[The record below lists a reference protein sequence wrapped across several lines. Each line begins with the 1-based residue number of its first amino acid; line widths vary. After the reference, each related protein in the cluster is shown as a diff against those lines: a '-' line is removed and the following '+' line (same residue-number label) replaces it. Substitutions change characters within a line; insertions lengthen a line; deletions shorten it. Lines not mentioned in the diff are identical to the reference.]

1 MGAMTADEAYPLPD
15 LPLWTSLA
23 IVATY
28 AVCTLCAIAI
38 ALWRAFYSPK
48 ARGGGSRRWP
58 LRGLLYGLL
67 ITSFVSRV
75 AEFSLSQLLADAAVR
90 TAVLILNALGA
101 AFNWASF
108 TLVVCFIEEVRRSA
122 QHSDPGAT
130 RMAVVWLRR
139 ATGLLVAAGTAAILA
154 TASDGAASYFA
165 VAACECVT
173 CGLYFVV
180 AGLRLTQLRT
190 LPGARRVVLTLGVLG
205 VYLASRTVG
214 LVLAALA
221 VGRPDD
227 EFHQPAFYFAY
238 YAAEAVPSLLLV
250 AANDIGAQV
259 QLTSFNDVGVVPL
272 GLVVETREVVLGPT
286 LGEGSFGVVY
296 SGTWRG
302 RAVAVKQLKA
312 AGLPSAVKQQLASE
326 LACEATLMSRLS
338 HPHVVRFVG
347 LSLED
352 DATPWVLTELC
363 AGGSLHTL
371 LLDGAQELGWE
382 LKMGLGRDLACGVAY
397 LHGLTPPLI
406 HRAPRCCQ
414 PTPSPAPA
422 ASHTTL
428 LLHH

>member
-1 MGAMTADEAYPLPD
+1 M
-15 LPLWTSLA
+15 
-23 IVATY
+23 
-28 AVCTLCAIAI
+28 
-38 ALWRAFYSPK
+38 
-48 ARGGGSRRWP
+48 
-58 LRGLLYGLL
+58 
-67 ITSFVSRV
+67 
-75 AEFSLSQLLADAAVR
+75 
-90 TAVLILNALGA
+90 
-101 AFNWASF
+101 
-108 TLVVCFIEEVRRSA
+108 
-122 QHSDPGAT
+122 
-130 RMAVVWLRR
+130 
-139 ATGLLVAAGTAAILA
+139 
-154 TASDGAASYFA
+154 
-165 VAACECVT
+165 
-173 CGLYFVV
+173 
-180 AGLRLTQLRT
+180 
-190 LPGARRVVLTLGVLG
+190 LTLGVLG

-414 PTPSPAPA
+414 PDPLTRPCRLPHHTPAPPLKITA
-422 ASHTTL
+422 QVT
-428 LLHH
+428 